1 VGESLA
7 QLGNDIQDKSYK
19 KWALNNYVR
28 PSMKTFPKKFREQA
42 GTPLFPRDNKLA
54 EWPQAGNG
62 TEA

>member
-1 VGESLA
+1 MGIE
-7 QLGNDIQDKSYK
+7 QLCETKYENVS
-19 KWALNNYVR
+19 
-28 PSMKTFPKKFREQA
+28 KKFREQA